1 MELISQREFGRRV
14 GVSEGMIR
22 KAIDNGWIIQG
33 CTTRPSG
40 TPAINYEVALAEWNA
55 SPGGI
60 KAAAKNTEA
69 AGTIKTKTP
78 DSKAPPA
85 PETKIPLLDPAIA
98 ADKKQ
103 IIEDKKFSTRLL
115 LQRQA
120 LELQKAQ
127 GKLVDREATDKQLFE
142 FGQSITE
149 NLLTLPN
156 RTVDLIR
163 GAPDRH
169 TAVTIFT
176 NELKTALRGLAQPPD
191 LSKY

>member
-1 MELISQREFGRRV
+1 MELISQREFARRV

-22 KAIDNGWIIQG
+22 KAVDNGWIIQG
-33 CTTRPSG
+33 CTKRPSG
-40 TPAINYEVALAEWNA
+40 LPAIAYETALAEWNA

-60 KAAAKNTEA
+60 KSAAKNINTPA
-69 AGTIKTKTP
+69 DVKTKPLDT
-78 DSKAPPA
+78 KPPA
-85 PETKIPLLDPAIA
+85 ASDQRAPLLDPAIS

-103 IIEDKKFSTRLL
+103 IIEDKKFSTRLQ

-127 GKLVDREATDKQLFE
+127 GKLIDKEATEKQLFE

-149 NLLTLPN
+149 NLMTLPN
-156 RTVDLIR
+156 RIVDLIR
-163 GAPDRH
+163 SAADRH

-176 NELKTALRGLAQPPD
+176 NELKQALRALAQPPD